1 MDAEAWQRARALFER
16 LADAPPSTWE
26 AQLQAL
32 CPDDAA
38 LRAEALALLRA
49 DAQAGGEATAV
60 AAQAPALL
68 EAAAAADDAAATAR
82 LAGTRLGPFVLQ
94 RELGRGGMGQ
104 VWLAERADGAFQ
116 QRVAI
121 KLLRNHWDRGEDLA
135 RFRAERQIL
144 AGLQHPNIAHL
155 VDGGVSDAG
164 LPWLALEYVDGS
176 DLRQHCDAHRLD
188 LPQRLRLFLTVCAA
202 VNHAHQRLVV
212 HRDLKP
218 SNILVGADGAVKLL
232 DFGIAKLL
240 DAETAASATRLF
252 TPEYAAP
259 EQVRGEAVTTAVDV
273 YALGLLLY
281 ELLTGRRPYRV
292 EHSTP
297 AAYEQA
303 ILGQEPTRPSLVVT
317 RTDDSV
323 AADEL
328 AARRHLDPRRLR
340 RELRGDL
347 DAIVLKALRKEPAQR
362 YASVAELAA
371 DVQAWLER
379 RPVAARRG
387 SWRYRSGRF
396 LRRHALAAGLAA
408 LALLGLSGGL
418 VVALAQRAEARH
430 QRDIARSEA
439 ETARHTVDVL
449 VGVFSA
455 ANPAR
460 HPGETLTPADL
471 LKEGEREVQ
480 TKLADRP
487 RERAALLE
495 ALGRAY
501 SGLGQYD
508 QAQPLLDAALALR
521 LAGDDRL
528 AEASVRLA
536 LSAIASRRSQNE
548 AALRGA
554 RDVLALS
561 QGDSREA
568 RELRATALLHLGI
581 EQGNL
586 DRLAEAESSLRE
598 AAAMRAVL
606 FGTDDERY
614 WQVLVPLS
622 YFLAGNGRSAD
633 ALSLLDPVWEA
644 IRARTQPG
652 DTDRAYLLDARGYAL
667 SQAGRYAD
675 AVPLQEEAV
684 ANAKRVYGED
694 HPDFYKALNNLAVFR
709 YRAGDARQAAED
721 FERVRAWGETH
732 PDRRTLRRPDNLLR
746 GLAQALDD
754 SRQHERALRVLDDLE
769 ALRNTLALTDAHDR
783 AEVHLLRA
791 RVLRHARRFDAAQAA
806 LDAYRIRLDANAAEV
821 DRAAADLEGTRLQ
834 LDRGDRPTCEDADR
848 AAALGGSAG
857 TADRWHAKAVAA
869 LCWRRAGRE
878 DKAMPLL
885 GELREVNVSSLLPVP
900 REAVQ
905 AALAVP

>member
-16 LADAPPSTWE
+16 LADAPPHSWE
-26 AQLQAL
+26 AQLQAW

-38 LRAEALALLRA
+38 LRADVLALLQA
-49 DAQAGGEATAV
+49 DAQAAGDATAI

-68 EAAAAADDAAATAR
+68 QVAAAAEDAAANAR
-82 LAGTRLGPFVLQ
+82 LAGTRLGAFVLQ

-121 KLLRNHWDRGEDLA
+121 KLLRNHWDRDEDVA

-164 LPWLALEYVDGS
+164 LPWLALEFVEGS
-176 DLRQHCDAHRLD
+176 DLRSHCDARRLD
-188 LPQRLRLFLTVCAA
+188 LVQRLRLFLTVCAA
-202 VNHAHQRLVV
+202 VSHAHQRLVV

-240 DAETAASATRLF
+240 DAETAASATRVF

-303 ILGQEPTRPSLVVT
+303 ILQQEPTRPSLVVT
-317 RTDDSV
+317 RPAEGT
-323 AADEL
+323 AAEEL

-387 SWRYRSGRF
+387 NWRYRSGRF

-408 LALLGLSGGL
+408 LALLGLGGGL
-418 VVALAQRAEARH
+418 VVALVQRAEARH
-430 QRDIARSEA
+430 QRDIARTEA

-455 ANPAR
+455 ANPAQ

-521 LAGDDRL
+521 VAGDDRL

-536 LSAIASRRSQNE
+536 LSAISSRRSQNE

-554 RDVLALS
+554 REALALS
-561 QGDSREA
+561 EGDSREA

-586 DRLAEAESSLRE
+586 DRLAEAEASLRQ
-598 AAAMRAVL
+598 AAAMRADL
-606 FGTDDERY
+606 FGMDDERY

-622 YFLAGNGRSAD
+622 YFLAGNGRAND
-633 ALSLLDPVWEA
+633 ALVLLDPVWET
-644 IRARTQPG
+644 ILARTQPG
-652 DTDRAYLLDARGYAL
+652 DQDREFLLDARGYAL

-675 AVPLQEEAV
+675 AVPLQEEAL
-684 ANAKRVYGED
+684 ANARRVYGED
-694 HPDFYKALNNLAVFR
+694 HPDFFQALNNLAVFR

-721 FERVRAWGETH
+721 FRRVRAWGDAH
-732 PDRRTLRRPDNLLR
+732 PDRRRLRRPDNLLR
-746 GLAQALDD
+746 GLAQALDE
-754 SRQHERALRVLDDLE
+754 SGQHEPALAVLEDLE
-769 ALRNTLALTDAHDR
+769 SLRGSLSLADARDR
-783 AEVHLLRA
+783 AEVYLLRA
-791 RVLRHARRFDAAQAA
+791 RALRHARRFDAAQAA
-806 LDAYRIRLDANAAEV
+806 LEVYRSRLGAKAAEA
-821 DRAAADLEGTRLQ
+821 DIAAAYLEATRLQ
-834 LDRGDRPTCEDADR
+834 LERGDRPTCADADR
-848 AAALGGSAG
+848 ALALSTSAPQ
-857 TADRWHAKAVAA
+857 ADRWHAMAVAA

-878 DKAMPLL
+878 DKTAPLL
-885 GELREVNVSSLLPVP
+885 RELRQVQVASLLPVP
-900 REAVQ
+900 REAVRS
-905 AALAVP
+905 ALAAP